1 LKQKSL
7 QHHRTKGIP
16 RRSSTAMDQLTK
28 EDGLPITPP
37 MGKLSKLSI
46 PESASQGKSRPSS
59 SSSSSLFLSSSPA
72 SAGGLFLSPPV
83 TPVSSSKSPRNRN
96 DIFSEDWTTS
106 LSPINTTGRPAKE
119 RLKGAGLP
127 GKFDQSF
134 DVWDSEARKRR
145 SGAWTWNS
153 RTTSRSSTPVN
164 NELRVNYSSIL
175 GRGLTSVVYSAT
187 LPTSETVAAKVP
199 VNEQSRRILEREAD
213 VLTFLHSIPHSSQYI
228 IPFYGKYSFDDT
240 FALCLKMCPQT
251 MQEYINAQS
260 GSPAPVV
267 TLEIWKSW
275 LSTLLSAI
283 DFIHDSGV
291 LHNDIKPHNIL
302 LTSSLH
308 PYLSDFAVS
317 TSIYPLDLQ
326 SPPGMHILGTTVFTA
341 PELLSAED
349 VPTTPESDIYSLGI
363 TMFVAATGIEPFGW
377 TKSITQKIM
386 LKKRGDVFAGTDVR
400 MSTRMIEIIKGMC
413 AVDRAH
419 RWHSTQVRGAL
430 HEL

>member
-1 LKQKSL
+1 
-7 QHHRTKGIP
+7 
-16 RRSSTAMDQLTK
+16 
-28 EDGLPITPP
+28 
-37 MGKLSKLSI
+37 
-46 PESASQGKSRPSS
+46 
-59 SSSSSLFLSSSPA
+59 
-72 SAGGLFLSPPV
+72 
-83 TPVSSSKSPRNRN
+83 
-96 DIFSEDWTTS
+96 
-106 LSPINTTGRPAKE
+106 
-119 RLKGAGLP
+119 
-127 GKFDQSF
+127 
-134 DVWDSEARKRR
+134 
-145 SGAWTWNS
+145 
-153 RTTSRSSTPVN
+153 
-164 NELRVNYSSIL
+164 
-175 GRGLTSVVYSAT
+175 
-187 LPTSETVAAKVP
+187 
-199 VNEQSRRILEREAD
+199 
-213 VLTFLHSIPHSSQYI
+213 
-228 IPFYGKYSFDDT
+228 
-240 FALCLKMCPQT
+240 

-326 SPPGMHILGTTVFTA
+326 SSPDMHILGTTVFTA

-377 TKSITQKIM
+377 TRSITQKIM
-386 LKKRGDVFAGTDVR
+386 LKKRGDIFAGTDVR
-400 MSTRMIEIIKGMC
+400 MSTRIIEIIKGMC
-413 AVDRAH
+413 AVDRAR